1 MKPFLRNVGITIILI
16 SLICVVF
23 YRIGWITNW
32 REVAILYFITF
43 VVIFDNKLIDI
54 LSAKIHTWR
63 GEVATEEFSIEG

>member
-1 MKPFLRNVGITIILI
+1 MKACLRNVGIKIDLI

-43 VVIFDNKLIDI
+43 VVIFVNKLIDI
-54 LSAKIHTWR
+54 LISRIRSRKS
-63 GEVATEEFSIEG
+63 ED

>member
-1 MKPFLRNVGITIILI
+1 MSVLQLFLI

-43 VVIFDNKLIDI
+43 VVIFVNKFIDI
-54 LSAKIHTWR
+54 LISRIRSLKS
-63 GEVATEEFSIEG
+63 ED

>member
-1 MKPFLRNVGITIILI
+1 MKAILRNIGIKIILI

-43 VVIFDNKLIDI
+43 VVIFVNKLIDI
-54 LSAKIHTWR
+54 LISRIRSRKS
-63 GEVATEEFSIEG
+63 ED

>member
-1 MKPFLRNVGITIILI
+1 MKAFLRYVGITIILI

-43 VVIFDNKLIDI
+43 VVIFVNKFIDI
-54 LSAKIHTWR
+54 LISRIRSLKS
-63 GEVATEEFSIEG
+63 ED